1 MRNSLSHYR
10 PHTRPSG
17 RIIGPRSWCRYGL
30 GDLAKAYLLALAAL
44 VGGLAVGGVG
54 LASIAYLVAGVM
66 LGRRLGRVFRPHV
79 LRATLLSVAK
89 DKLAFILAWPIV
101 TPQLLVLGAIDRH
114 L

>member
-1 MRNSLSHYR
+1 MRNSLSPYR
-10 PHTRPSG
+10 PHGRPGDRG
-17 RIIGPRSWCRYGL
+17 RGPRRRHRYGL

-54 LASIAYLVAGVM
+54 LAFSAYVVAGVM
-66 LGRRLGRVFRPHV
+66 LGRRLGEVFRPHV

-89 DKLAFILAWPIV
+89 DKLAFIVAWPIV
-101 TPQLLVLGAIDRH
+101 TPQLLVLGAVNRH